1 MAYIAWVRYGT
12 SNRGCDECLTTSPFS
27 GALTLSSYGFDS
39 ATRFPTLE
47 AAKEAVHEWCTK
59 RRAELERIKIH
70 SGKAWNQTR
79 EGAWKYEK
87 VEDLGDS
94 RFPFGRPGI
103 IWKGNFKEI
112 I

>member
-12 SNRGCDECLTTSPFS
+12 SNSGCDEYLTTSSLS
-27 GALTLSSYGFDS
+27 GALMLSPHGFNP

-59 RRAELERIKIH
+59 RRAELEKINIH

-79 EGAWKYEK
+79 KGAWKYME
-87 VEDLGDS
+87 VDELEDS
-94 RFPFGRPGI
+94 QFPFGKPDT
-103 IWKGNFKEI
+103 IWKF
-112 I
+112 